1 MRCPL
6 HHHTTL
12 QPRRLESVCSCQEI
26 SPCGPALFW
35 LGHKANRM
43 PAPAV
48 GIIITVTVLV
58 AASIAVYENPQVKAW
73 IDRQRHKISMGLHS
87 LGDDIGP
94 RPRPQPRRTST
105 DVSMQEEKGDLAAQ
119 RRREAIAEIMERG
132 RVLEEKRKRRK
143 LSQQGQP
150 PSPTFDSLVDGNG
163 ILLKDVEAE
172 QAQSSGAD
180 PATGT
185 SDIRQRN
192 AGGAADASTGEPQ
205 SSYTQAFESRY
216 EQEMRE
222 AWNLPLSDRRIEM
235 PSSHASESLIEL
247 TPTTESAPD
256 PDFSVPSV
264 DDMGRSLHRSD
275 YFSLP
280 PSNSTHTLSDRGS
293 HAASDASGRSNPF
306 QDEASGATTPSI
318 SSSVSHIGI
327 DDAAES
333 SDGIVSELGDGIR
346 TPASAW
352 TDLSSTVSGDF
363 QL

>member
-1 MRCPL
+1 
-6 HHHTTL
+6 
-12 QPRRLESVCSCQEI
+12 
-26 SPCGPALFW
+26 
-35 LGHKANRM
+35 M

-58 AASIAVYENPQVKAW
+58 AASLAAYENPQIRAW
-73 IDRQRHKISMGLHS
+73 IDRQRHKISVGLHS
-87 LGDDIGP
+87 LGDDTGP

-119 RRREAIAEIMERG
+119 RRREAIADIMERG
-132 RVLEEKRKRRK
+132 RILEEKKKQRK
-143 LSQQGQP
+143 LSQHRQP

-172 QAQSSGAD
+172 QAQSSAID
-180 PATGT
+180 AATGT

-192 AGGAADASTGEPQ
+192 TGGSGDAPTEESK
-205 SSYTQAFESRY
+205 SSQRQAFESRY

-222 AWNLPLSDRRIEM
+222 AWNLPVSDRRIVI

-247 TPTTESAPD
+247 TPTSESAPD
-256 PDFSVPSV
+256 PDFSIPSA
-264 DDMGRSLHRSD
+264 DDMRRSLHRSD

-293 HAASDASGRSNPF
+293 QAASASSRRSNPF
-306 QDEASGATTPSI
+306 QDEEPGATTPSI
-318 SSSVSHIGI
+318 SSSVSNIGTN
-327 DDAAES
+327 DAAES
-333 SDGIVSELGDGIR
+333 EDDVVSELGDGVR